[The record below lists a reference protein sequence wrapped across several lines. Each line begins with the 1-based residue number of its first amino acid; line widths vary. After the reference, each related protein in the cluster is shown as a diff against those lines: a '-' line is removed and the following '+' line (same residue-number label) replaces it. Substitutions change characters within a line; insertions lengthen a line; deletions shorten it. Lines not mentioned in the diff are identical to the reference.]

1 MKSKHWYSLYILVF
15 ISSCAGDV
23 DKVITTDLQAEGNE
37 IFRVSLALEESL
49 FFAFRT
55 FEDFKKTDTIPL
67 PGCPEIMVNEVEK
80 KVTLQFSAQSQ
91 CTTNHNLSRSGKI
104 NIKYITTNVLET
116 VTRLEYEDYKVKGY
130 AIEGTRD
137 FKQIRSL
144 LNPNRRT
151 ESFEDILIINETG
164 SSTRLKGE
172 AVHNLVFENQI
183 LKEFT
188 SSGSLEGR
196 NITGR
201 PIKMIQTSP
210 KRYNASCLDSGFVMP
225 SQGVENWQ
233 IFRNETQS
241 VSHNV
246 IYEQETDCINKATI
260 TLQDGR
266 VMVFRQ

>member
-1 MKSKHWYSLYILVF
+1 MNKFWYPLYFLALF
-15 ISSCAGDV
+15 SSCTGDI
-23 DKVITTDLQAEGNE
+23 DSVITTDLQAEGNE

-49 FFAFRT
+49 FFAFKT
-55 FEDFKKTDTIPL
+55 MEDFKKIDTIPL
-67 PGCPEIMVNEVEK
+67 PGCPEIIVNEVEK
-80 KVTLQFSAQSQ
+80 KVTLDFSDQSS
-91 CTTNHNLSRSGKI
+91 CASNHNLSRSGKI
-104 NIKYITTNVLET
+104 NIEYITTNVLESI
-116 VTRLEYEDYKVKGY
+116 TRLEYEDYKVKGNS
-130 AIEGTRD
+130 IEGTRD

-144 LNPNRRT
+144 INPNRRT
-151 ESFEDILIINETG
+151 ESFEDILIINESG
-164 SSTRLKGE
+164 SSTRLRGE
-172 AVHNLVFENQI
+172 VVHNLVFENQA

-201 PIKMIQTSP
+201 PIKMTQTNP

-233 IFRNETQS
+233 IFRNETQA

-246 IYEQETDCINKATI
+246 VYEKETDCVNKATI

>member
-1 MKSKHWYSLYILVF
+1 MNKFCFPLYVLVIF
-15 ISSCAGDV
+15 SSCTGDI
-23 DKVITTDLQAEGNE
+23 DRVITTDFQAEGNE

-49 FFAFRT
+49 FYAFRS

-67 PGCPEIMVNEVEK
+67 PGCPEITINEAEK
-80 KVTLQFSAQSQ
+80 KVTLEFAAQSQ
-91 CTTNHNLSRSGKI
+91 CATNQNLPRSGKI
-104 NIKYITTNVLET
+104 NIKYINTNVLESI
-116 VTRLEYEDYKVKGY
+116 TRLEYEDYKVKGY
-130 AIEGTRD
+130 AIEGKRD

-144 LNPNRRT
+144 INPNRRT
-151 ESFEDILIINETG
+151 ETFEDILIINEKE

-172 AVHNLVFENQI
+172 FVYNLVFENQL

-201 PIKMIQTSP
+201 PIKMTQTGP
-210 KRYNASCLDSGFVMP
+210 KKYIVSCLKTGFILP
-225 SQGVENWQ
+225 IQGMENWQ
-233 IFRNETQS
+233 IFRNETQA

-246 IYEQETDCINKATI
+246 VYEKETDCINKATI

>member
-1 MKSKHWYSLYILVF
+1 MKSKLWYSLLIFVW
-15 ISSCAGDV
+15 ISSCTGDV

-49 FFAFRT
+49 IFAFKT
-55 FEDFKKTDTIPL
+55 LEDYRKADTLSI
-67 PGCPEIMVNEVEK
+67 PGCPEILVNESER
-80 KVTLQFSAQSQ
+80 KVTLEFSSQSQ
-91 CTTNHNLSRSGKI
+91 CPNNLSRSGKI
-104 NIKYITTNVLET
+104 NLQFINNNALESTIKM
-116 VTRLEYEDYKVKGY
+116 EYENYKVRGNI
-130 AIEGTRD
+130 IEGKRD

-144 LNPNRRT
+144 VNPNRRT
-151 ESFEDILIINETG
+151 ETFEDILIINETE

-172 AVHNLVFENQI
+172 FVYNLVFQEQQ

-201 PIKMIQTSP
+201 PIKMTQTSP
-210 KRYNASCLDSGFVMP
+210 KRYEVLCINSGLVVP
-225 SQGVENWQ
+225 GQGIETWQ
-233 IFRNETQS
+233 IFRNETQA

-266 VMVFRQ
+266 IMVFRQ

>member
-1 MKSKHWYSLYILVF
+1 MKSKLWYSLLILVW
-15 ISSCAGDV
+15 ISSCTGDV
-23 DKVITTDLQAEGNE
+23 DRVITTDLQAEGNE

-49 FFAFRT
+49 IFAFKT
-55 FEDFKKTDTIPL
+55 LEDYRKADTLSI
-67 PGCPEIMVNEVEK
+67 PGCPEILVNESER
-80 KVTLQFSAQSQ
+80 KVTLEFSSQ
-91 CTTNHNLSRSGKI
+91 RQCPNSPSLVRSGKI
-104 NIKYITTNVLET
+104 NLQFISTNVLEST
-116 VTRLEYEDYKVKGY
+116 IRMEYENYKVRGY
-130 AIEGTRD
+130 TIEGKRD

-144 LNPNRRT
+144 INPNRRT
-151 ESFEDILIINETG
+151 ESFEDILIINEKE

-172 AVHNLVFENQI
+172 FVYNLVFENQQ

-201 PIKMIQTSP
+201 PIKMTQTSP
-210 KRYNASCLDSGFVMP
+210 KRYEVLCINSGLVVP
-225 SQGVENWQ
+225 GQGIETWQ

-246 IYEQETDCINKATI
+246 IYEKESECKNKATI

-266 VMVFRQ
+266 IMVFRQ

>member
-1 MKSKHWYSLYILVF
+1 MMNKFWYSIYFLVL
-15 ISSCAGDV
+15 ISSCTGDV
-23 DKVITTDLQAEGNE
+23 DKVITTDLQSEGNE

-49 FFAFRT
+49 FFAFQT
-55 FEDFKKTDTIPL
+55 LEDFKKADTIPL
-67 PGCPEIMVNEVEK
+67 PGCPEILVKEVEK
-80 KVTLQFSAQSQ
+80 KVTLEFGAQSQ
-91 CTTNHNLSRSGKI
+91 CASNHNLSRSGKI

-116 VTRLEYEDYKVKGY
+116 ITRLEYEDYKVKGY

-172 AVHNLVFENQI
+172 AVYNLVIEDLV

-201 PIKMIQTSP
+201 PIKMTQTSP
-210 KRYNASCLDSGFVMP
+210 KRYIVSCLKSGFVV
-225 SQGVENWQ
+225 SGQGVETWQ
-233 IFRNETQS
+233 IFRNETQA

>member
-1 MKSKHWYSLYILVF
+1 MNKFWYSIYFLFLL
-15 ISSCAGDV
+15 SSCTGDI

-67 PGCPEIMVNEVEK
+67 PGCPEIILNEAEK
-80 KVTLQFSAQSQ
+80 KVTLVFGVQSQ
-91 CTTNHNLSRSGKI
+91 CASNQNLPRSGKI
-104 NIKYITTNVLET
+104 NIRYINTNVLESI
-116 VTRLEYEDYKVKGY
+116 TRLEYEDYKVKGY
-130 AIEGTRD
+130 VIEGKRD

-144 LNPNRRT
+144 INPNRRT
-151 ESFEDILIINETG
+151 ESFDDILIINEKE

-172 AVHNLVFENQI
+172 FVYNLVFENQL

-188 SSGSLEGR
+188 SSGTLEGR

-201 PIKMIQTSP
+201 PIKMMQTSP
-210 KRYNASCLDSGFVMP
+210 KRYEALCLNSGLVVP
-225 SQGVENWQ
+225 GQGLETWQ
-233 IFRNETQS
+233 IFRNETQA

-246 IYEQETDCINKATI
+246 LYEKESECKNKATI

-266 VMVFRQ
+266 VMIFRQ